1 MARRKKQPDVAQRVR
16 HLIAVD
22 AATLMHRL
30 GTRHGEM
37 VRLFSRLRDRSPLL
51 EVVASWFETITFTEL
66 AAIEPHE
73 QKAVTV
79 FYELL
84 GDLRWYL
91 QYTEDMPLQVQQRV
105 VKFVHELRAAHRRL
119 TEVIGPVDGKG
130 AEVIDAQVVRP
141 RRDSNL
147 PRPSGDSIAR

>member
-1 MARRKKQPDVAQRVR
+1 MARKKKRDTAERVR

-22 AATLMHRL
+22 TATVMKRL
-30 GTRHGEM
+30 ESRHTEM

-51 EVVASWFETITFTEL
+51 EVVHSWFESITFTEL

-73 QKAVTV
+73 QKAVNV

-105 VKFVHELRAAHRRL
+105 VKFLHELRAAHRVL
-119 TEVIGPVDGKG
+119 TDVIGPADAEG
-130 AEVIDAQVVRP
+130 AEVIDARVLRK
-141 RRDSNL
+141 
-147 PRPSGDSIAR
+147 A

>member
-1 MARRKKQPDVAQRVR
+1 MARRKPKNRETAERVR

-22 AATLMHRL
+22 TATVMQRL
-30 GTRHGEM
+30 ANRQVEM
-37 VRLFSRLRDRSPLL
+37 VRLFSRLRDRNPLL
-51 EVVASWFETITFTEL
+51 EVVHSWFQTITFTEL

-73 QKAVTV
+73 QQAVNV

-105 VKFVHELRAAHRRL
+105 TKFVLELRAAHRTL
-119 TEVIGPVDGKG
+119 TEVIGPAEAEG
-130 AEVIDAQVVRP
+130 AEVIE
-141 RRDSNL
+141 
-147 PRPSGDSIAR
+147 ARVLRKA

>member
-1 MARRKKQPDVAQRVR
+1 MARKKKRDTGERVR

-22 AATLMHRL
+22 TATVMKRL
-30 GTRHGEM
+30 ESRHGEM

-51 EVVASWFETITFTEL
+51 EVVHSWFESITFTEL

-73 QKAVTV
+73 QKAVNV
-79 FYELL
+79 FYDLL

-105 VKFVHELRAAHRRL
+105 VKFLHELRVAHRAL
-119 TEVIGPVDGKG
+119 TEVIGPADAGG
-130 AEVIDAQVVRP
+130 AEVIE
-141 RRDSNL
+141 
-147 PRPSGDSIAR
+147 ARVLRKA

>member
-1 MARRKKQPDVAQRVR
+1 MPRKKKPNRDAAERVR

-22 AATLMHRL
+22 TAAVMKRL
-30 GTRHGEM
+30 ATRQTEM

-51 EVVASWFETITFTEL
+51 EVVHSWFSTISFGEL

-73 QKAVTV
+73 QKAVNA

-84 GDLRWYL
+84 SDLRWYL

-105 VKFVHELRAAHRRL
+105 VKFAHELRAAHRAL
-119 TEVIGPVDGKG
+119 TEVIGPAEAEG
-130 AEVIDAQVVRP
+130 AEVIEAQV
-141 RRDSNL
+141 L
-147 PRPSGDSIAR
+147 KKA

>member
-1 MARRKKQPDVAQRVR
+1 MARRKKTRDAGERVR

-22 AATLMHRL
+22 AAAVMKRL
-30 GTRHGEM
+30 AARQTEM

-51 EVVASWFETITFTEL
+51 EVVSSWFSSITFSEL

-73 QKAVTV
+73 QKAVNA

-84 GDLRWYL
+84 SDLRWYL

-105 VKFVHELRAAHRRL
+105 VKFAQELRVAHRAL
-119 TEVIGPVDGKG
+119 TEVIGPAEAEG
-130 AEVIDAQVVRP
+130 AEVIEAQVLRK
-141 RRDSNL
+141 
-147 PRPSGDSIAR
+147 A

>member
-1 MARRKKQPDVAQRVR
+1 MARKKKNDAAQRVR

-22 AATLMHRL
+22 TAKVMKRLATRQ
-30 GTRHGEM
+30 TEM

-51 EVVASWFETITFTEL
+51 EVVHSWFESITFSEL

-73 QKAVTV
+73 QRAVNA
-79 FYELL
+79 FYDLL

-105 VKFVHELRAAHRRL
+105 VKFVHELRTAHRAL
-119 TEVIGPVDGKG
+119 TSVIGPADAEGAPVVE
-130 AEVIDAQVVRP
+130 AEVIRSA
-141 RRDSNL
+141 
-147 PRPSGDSIAR
+147 AK

>member
-1 MARRKKQPDVAQRVR
+1 MAKRKPKNRDTAERVR

-22 AATLMHRL
+22 TATVMKRL
-30 GTRHGEM
+30 ATRQTEM

-51 EVVASWFETITFTEL
+51 EVVHSWFQTITFTEL

-73 QKAVTV
+73 QKAVNV
-79 FYELL
+79 FYDLL

-105 VKFVHELRAAHRRL
+105 VKFVLELRTAHRVL
-119 TEVIGPVDGKG
+119 TEVIGPVDAEG
-130 AEVIDAQVVRP
+130 AEVIEAKVLRK
-141 RRDSNL
+141 
-147 PRPSGDSIAR
+147 A